1 MRIRLAVVSVL
12 GPLLAWPAAAQAPG
26 DVGPTVRVASDR
38 QSITWGA
45 VSGAD
50 SYNVYRGQSPALADQ
65 TCLVVHMTSLAAAD
79 SAAPASGGLF
89 YYLVSAVNSSGEGT
103 LGNRSDGT
111 PRPNT
116 APCQDADA
124 DLVPDNRDNC
134 PGVANPSQADQNS
147 DGLGDACDGK
157 TYDFEA
163 DALGARPAAMTQ
175 TGGVEPSFLVRDYS
189 GDKGVAYDGGN
200 AGVQDVFVRFGADES
215 FEPTNIYIDF
225 DGAAET
231 SSLELWSDGA
241 YGANAGEGVIFQI
254 GSGGQVK
261 MYQRTAQNLPVQ
273 DGPSTPLPGGRARLR
288 LLPGAETDATLHV
301 DSFDGASFVEDF
313 YVFTIEDRHRLAG
326 LDVST
331 ANYIGG
337 RRGLKRITVEHI
349 GSTAPLRIRKHYS
362 WSPDYKVFQ
371 RSFSGS
377 ADLPLR
383 FFYSS
388 AEPARLEARVVES
401 DTSAVLPG
409 HDYSDHAL
417 DLPPGMSQPGTFA
430 VTGVPTGGD
439 YEVEARLVRVSD
451 SAIPG
456 ADVLSHVAVGDVFI
470 SGGQSNMSGYSGTLA
485 NAETP
490 IEQAHLFGNDYN

>member
-1 MRIRLAVVSVL
+1 MTHLLDQAGPGDGAAQVQAIAASPGAYCNRVLPGARLRESKSQGGPDHRTGKQPEGEWKGGLPPTGSGRIRNGRVTAPSRLSSIGRGPMKIRLAVVSVL

-38 QSITWGA
+38 QTITWGA

-65 TCLVVHMTSLAAAD
+65 TCLVVHTTSLAAAD

-200 AGVQDVFVRFGADES
+200 AGVQDVFVRFGADEP
-215 FEPTNIYIDF
+215 FEPTNIYMDF

-254 GSGGQVK
+254 GSGGQ
-261 MYQRTAQNLPVQ
+261 
-273 DGPSTPLPGGRARLR
+273 
-288 LLPGAETDATLHV
+288 
-301 DSFDGASFVEDF
+301 
-313 YVFTIEDRHRLAG
+313 
-326 LDVST
+326 
-331 ANYIGG
+331 
-337 RRGLKRITVEHI
+337 
-349 GSTAPLRIRKHYS
+349 
-362 WSPDYKVFQ
+362 
-371 RSFSGS
+371 
-377 ADLPLR
+377 
-383 FFYSS
+383 
-388 AEPARLEARVVES
+388 
-401 DTSAVLPG
+401 
-409 HDYSDHAL
+409 
-417 DLPPGMSQPGTFA
+417 
-430 VTGVPTGGD
+430 
-439 YEVEARLVRVSD
+439 
-451 SAIPG
+451 
-456 ADVLSHVAVGDVFI
+456 
-470 SGGQSNMSGYSGTLA
+470 
-485 NAETP
+485 
-490 IEQAHLFGNDYN
+490 